1 MWSKELEE
9 EIATDKFLMGEPFLF
24 GDTHQKL
31 SNRSF
36 QLEVW

>member
-1 MWSKELEE
+1 MRSRELEE
-9 EIATDKFLMGEPFLF
+9 EIAADKFLMDEPFLF

-36 QLEVW
+36 QLEVR